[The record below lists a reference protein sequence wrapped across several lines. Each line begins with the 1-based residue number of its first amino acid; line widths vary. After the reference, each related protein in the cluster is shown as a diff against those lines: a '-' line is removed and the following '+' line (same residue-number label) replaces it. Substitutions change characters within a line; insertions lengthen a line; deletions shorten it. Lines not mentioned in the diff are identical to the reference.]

1 MAQRLVD
8 RYRLDEIVEVLFQDE
23 IADEWRPARVVAL
36 QHPGVW
42 VLTDDRRVWF
52 VTNGKRIRP
61 ITQTAS

>member
-1 MAQRLVD
+1 VAQRLVETYQIGD
-8 RYRLDEIVEVLFQDE
+8 SVEVFFQDE

-52 VTNGKRIRP
+52 VTNRKRIRP